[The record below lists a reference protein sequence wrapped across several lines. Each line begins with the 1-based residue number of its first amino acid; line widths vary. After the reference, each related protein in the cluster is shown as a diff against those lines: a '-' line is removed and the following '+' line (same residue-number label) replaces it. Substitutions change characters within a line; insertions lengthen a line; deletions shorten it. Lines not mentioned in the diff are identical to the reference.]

1 MKRKSKLCALT
12 GFLLLGTLSVGFLT
26 GCDPE
31 VPPIVEFD
39 GYSVNLTF
47 DNTKGNV
54 TASKTSGSQSEEV
67 TITVTPNEHYSVSK
81 VTINNDSKA
90 ISSDGTYKFTTIEGD
105 NNVVVEFIGEEV
117 SLEVTQASNGEIT
130 YEGDTPLRYGDEVD
144 VTFTPSEGYVLYSFT
159 FNGEEVVGDDESITL
174 TLDNYP
180 TNTLTAS
187 FILEQTEVSTT
198 LTINP
203 SEHGTVTPSKTE
215 GYVVGEEITLTIT
228 PETGYELDTLTFNGE
243 EVSVTN
249 NTATIILEEEEN
261 VVSATFK
268 LIEVVKED
276 ATITLRYDN
285 TKGSVTYPTGEYKE
299 GDKVTLT
306 ITPNDG
312 YRISIITHNDT
323 NISDLNTREF
333 TLAAGENTI
342 QVNFFDDTPVTR
354 DLYIQAPSGMNNM
367 GVNGYIYQF
376 DTYNGELADT
386 PWPGTLTEYKKYNV
400 LGLEETLY
408 YIEDVDITNYN
419 NLIFNTK
426 YEDNT
431 STYAQTIDIDIISI
445 RDDELTNLIVIGD
458 TLTEGKYS
466 DITFKNYEETYKA
479 TIDITEG
486 IQNGSISVANATNL
500 YAGDQVEVT
509 ITPSEGY
516 KLETLTHNG
525 KSVSANQ
532 EGKYIIT
539 LSAGVNTLNATF
551 ISAEVVTPATVNLK
565 FDESKGSAS
574 IGDITNLKVG
584 DTISLTATPNTNFTL
599 SKVLFNGEE
608 ITNYESILI
617 TEEENELIVQFY
629 TEEYET
635 TDLYFKDLGG
645 MNNPSTHG
653 IIYLF
658 NDKDGMENGKFGST
672 EIDFVTYNADEDNAN
687 YYLAEDID
695 ITNYDHLIFAVI
707 DNNGTTRGQTQNLLI
722 SDIGENNLY
731 SLTGTFD
738 EISENKVYEGSFGT
752 IAQQTLTINETTN
765 GTVTAN
771 KTTGIKGEE
780 VVLTVTPEEGY
791 ELESLTFNSEEV
803 TPTEGTYKINLV
815 EGENIINATFKEI
828 VVPVDTYTIYFK
840 DASWWNS
847 DNAATHIF
855 LYNGDTLLNGDNGEL
870 MTYMDNPGYDA
881 INQFNVWSY
890 VIDPTEVTS
899 VEFRRYNPSDATNY
913 WGALTGKYT
922 LDEGTNLYT
931 LANEAAWD
939 GKLAGTTESFVN
951 VEEDLL
957 QDEVVITTIVNND
970 SYGSIDLEH
979 ENYYLNNNVNFSIK
993 ANEGYIVESILINN
1007 EPLESLATRSF
1018 IATETSYEITV
1029 NFVEGELTTYD
1040 IYFQTPS
1047 SYSFDGTTGSVYLYG
1062 SSGNN
1067 GGWPGVNATWVSN
1080 EGNRNTWVLNDVDLS
1095 IYNGLIFV
1103 ITWNDGQVQ
1112 TVDLSVEEIIN
1123 GNNYFIFE
1131 ENATGA
1137 QGKFNGTWTTYSV

>member
-1 MKRKSKLCALT
+1 MKRKSKLCVLT

-117 SLEVTQASNGEIT
+117 SLNVTQASNGEIT

-215 GYVVGEEITLTIT
+215 GYVVGEEIILTIT

-243 EVSVTN
+243 AVSVTN

-261 VVSATFK
+261 IVSATFK

-431 STYAQTIDIDIISI
+431 STYAQTIDIDITSI
-445 RDDELTNLIVIGD
+445 RDSELTNLIVIGD

-479 TIDITEG
+479 TVTITEG
-486 IQNGSISVANATNL
+486 IQNGSISVANTTNL

-525 KSVSANQ
+525 ESVSANQ

-539 LSAGVNTLNATF
+539 LSVGVNTLNATF

-565 FDESKGSAS
+565 FDESKGNAS

-672 EIDFVTYNADEDNAN
+672 EIDFVTYNADGDNAN
-687 YYLAEDID
+687 YYLAKDID

-738 EISENKVYEGSFGT
+738 EASENKVYEGSFGT

-780 VVLTVTPEEGY
+780 VILTVTPEEGY
-791 ELESLTFNSEEV
+791 ELDTLTFNSEEV
-803 TPTEGTYKINLV
+803 TSTEGTYKINLV

-828 VVPVDTYTIYFK
+828 VEPVDNYTIYFK

-847 DNAATHIF
+847 DAASTRINLF
-855 LYNGDTLLNGDNGEL
+855 KNSEL
-870 MTYMDNPGYDA
+870 VVDSDAMNYMTNPGY
-881 INQFNVWSY
+881 FNGSNYWSY
-890 VIDPTEVTS
+890 DVNLADYDQVQ
-899 VEFRRYNPSDATNY
+899 FLRYNSSGTE
-913 WGALTGKYT
+913 KYNET
-922 LDEGTNLYT
+922 SIIDLSEKYNCYSFVQPDEGDFIIEQSYINVEDILRDEAVINITYNIEDVCVAT
-931 LANEAAWD
+931 LSSSTPLVGDILSISYDMVDGYEIESVTANNVALENIY
-939 GKLAGTTESFVN
+939 KLNVTESTINLVIN
-951 VEEDLL
+951 LVENSN
-957 QDEVVITTIVNND
+957 IRTIYVQT
-970 SYGSIDLEH
+970 STSIRDH
-979 ENYYLNNNVNFSIK
+979 QYAPQAYLFLFT
-993 ANEGYIVESILINN
+993 EG
-1007 EPLESLATRSF
+1007 
-1018 IATETSYEITV
+1018 
-1029 NFVEGELTTYD
+1029 GGD
-1040 IYFQTPS
+1040 
-1047 SYSFDGTTGSVYLYG
+1047 
-1062 SSGNN
+1062 N
-1067 GGWPGVNATWVSN
+1067 GGWPGQQMTFVETLETGERIYSIA
-1080 EGNRNTWVLNDVDLS
+1080 GVDITTFEEAIFMIGWADNNCAKTNNLLLS
-1095 IYNGLIFV
+1095 EIGDNNMYVFTDSSDNFVYNG
-1103 ITWNDGQVQ
+1103 
-1112 TVDLSVEEIIN
+1112 
-1123 GNNYFIFE
+1123 Y
-1131 ENATGA
+1131 
-1137 QGKFNGTWTTYSV
+1137 WTTYSK